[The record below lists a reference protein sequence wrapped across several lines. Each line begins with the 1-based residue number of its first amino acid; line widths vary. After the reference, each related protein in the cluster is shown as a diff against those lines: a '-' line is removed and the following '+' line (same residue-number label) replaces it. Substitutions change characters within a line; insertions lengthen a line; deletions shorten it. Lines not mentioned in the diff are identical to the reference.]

1 MSPVVSRRVWD
12 RLVSPHTVIGVDA
25 VCRNPAGN
33 PLGGPSGSPGR
44 RTRRQRAVA
53 RGSRLARLAALGL
66 LGAVTLTGCS
76 MPNNEFW
83 RFGWPEGI
91 TEQSQDMREL
101 WTGSVIAAL
110 IVGFA
115 VWGLI
120 LYSVVA
126 HRKRGDELPKQTAY
140 NLPLEIVYTILPF
153 VIIAGLFFYTVVVQN
168 RVQDRSENP
177 DETIA
182 VNAFKWNWQFVY
194 PGSTGPDGLPVDTV
208 GTSSEI
214 PILVLPTDRTIRFE
228 LASADVIH
236 SFWVPEFL
244 FKLDVIPGNENGRD
258 NVFEVTV
265 DEEGAYVGRC
275 AELCGTYHAYMNFE
289 VRAVSGDDYD
299 DYLAARES
307 GLDTFAALEEIGQPG
322 LASTTTPFEY
332 LQNTAQTSNGG

>member
-1 MSPVVSRRVWD
+1 
-12 RLVSPHTVIGVDA
+12 
-25 VCRNPAGN
+25 
-33 PLGGPSGSPGR
+33 
-44 RTRRQRAVA
+44 VA

-66 LGAVTLTGCS
+66 LGVVTLTGCS

-91 TEQSQDMREL
+91 TDRSQDMREL

-110 IVGFA
+110 IVGVA

-120 LYSVVA
+120 LFSVVA

-153 VIIAGLFFYTVVVQN
+153 IIIAGLFFYTVVVQN
-168 RVQDRSENP
+168 RVQERSESP

-194 PGSTGPDGLPVDTV
+194 PETTGPGGEPVETV
-208 GTSSEI
+208 GTSAEI

-265 DEEGAYVGRC
+265 QEEGAYVGRC

-307 GLDTFAALEEIGQPG
+307 GLDTFEALEEIGQPG
-322 LASTTTPFEY
+322 LSSTTTPFEL
-332 LQNTAQTSNGG
+332 LQNRNIDQQTTGG

>member
-1 MSPVVSRRVWD
+1 
-12 RLVSPHTVIGVDA
+12 
-25 VCRNPAGN
+25 
-33 PLGGPSGSPGR
+33 
-44 RTRRQRAVA
+44 VA

-66 LGAVTLTGCS
+66 LGVVTLTGCE

-91 TEQSQDMREL
+91 TEESQYMREL

-110 IVGFA
+110 VIGIL
-115 VWGLI
+115 VWALI

-126 HRKRGDELPKQTAY
+126 HRKRSDELPKQTAY

-153 VIIAGLFFYTVVVQN
+153 LIIAALFFFTVVVQN
-168 RVQDRSENP
+168 RVMERSDEP

-194 PGSTGPDGLPVDTV
+194 PETTDEGTGEPVNTI
-208 GTSSEI
+208 GTSTEI

-228 LASADVIH
+228 VASADVIH

-265 DEEGAYVGRC
+265 QEEGSYVGRC

-289 VRAVSGDDYD
+289 VRAVSGEDYD
-299 DYLAARES
+299 AYLEARQT
-307 GLDTFAALEEIGQPG
+307 GLDTFEALEEIGQPG
-322 LASTTTPFEY
+322 LSSSTTPFEA
-332 LQNTAQTSNGG
+332 LQNKQIDQQQSGG

>member
-1 MSPVVSRRVWD
+1 M
-12 RLVSPHTVIGVDA
+12 
-25 VCRNPAGN
+25 
-33 PLGGPSGSPGR
+33 
-44 RTRRQRAVA
+44 A

-66 LGAVTLTGCS
+66 LGVLTLSGCD

-91 TEQSQDMREL
+91 TDQATEMREL

-110 IVGFA
+110 IVGLL

-126 HRKRGDELPKQTAY
+126 HRKRSDELPRQTAY
-140 NLPLEIVYTILPF
+140 NLPLEIAYTIAPF
-153 VIIAGLFFYTVVVQN
+153 LIIAALFFFTVVTQNEVQE
-168 RVQDRSENP
+168 RSDDP

-194 PGSTGPDGLPVDTV
+194 PETTGPDGEPVDTL
-208 GTSSEI
+208 GSSTEI
-214 PILVLPTDRTIRFE
+214 PVLVLPTDRTIRFE
-228 LASADVIH
+228 VASADVIH

-265 DEEGAYVGRC
+265 REEGAYVGRC

-299 DYLAARES
+299 AYLEAREE
-307 GLDTFAALEEIGQPG
+307 GLSTYEALAEIGQEG
-322 LASTTTPFEY
+322 SATTTTPLELFQAKNEDQ
-332 LQNTAQTSNGG
+332 LESGNG

>member
-1 MSPVVSRRVWD
+1 
-12 RLVSPHTVIGVDA
+12 
-25 VCRNPAGN
+25 
-33 PLGGPSGSPGR
+33 
-44 RTRRQRAVA
+44 VA

-66 LGAVTLTGCS
+66 LGVATLTGCDV
-76 MPNNEFW
+76 PNNNFF

-91 TEQSQDMREL
+91 TDQAEKMREL
-101 WTGSVIAAL
+101 WTGSVIAAF
-110 IVGFA
+110 IVGFL

-120 LYSVVA
+120 LYSVFA
-126 HRKRGDELPKQTAY
+126 HRKRSDELPRQTAY
-140 NLPLEIVYTILPF
+140 NLPLEIAYTIAPF
-153 VIIAGLFFYTVVVQN
+153 LIIAALFFFTVVTQNEVQE
-168 RVQDRSENP
+168 RSADP

-194 PGSTGPDGLPVDTV
+194 PDTTGTDGEPVNTI
-208 GTSSEI
+208 GTSTEI

-228 LASADVIH
+228 VASADVIH

-265 DEEGAYVGRC
+265 REEGAYVGRC

-299 DYLAARES
+299 AYLAAREE
-307 GLDTFAALEEIGQPG
+307 GLSTFDALEEIGQPG
-322 LASTTTPFEY
+322 LAQSTAPLELFQAERDIE
-332 LQNTAQTSNGG
+332 QQSNNNG

>member
-1 MSPVVSRRVWD
+1 
-12 RLVSPHTVIGVDA
+12 
-25 VCRNPAGN
+25 
-33 PLGGPSGSPGR
+33 
-44 RTRRQRAVA
+44 
-53 RGSRLARLAALGL
+53 
-66 LGAVTLTGCS
+66 

-83 RFGWPEGI
+83 RFGWPDGI
-91 TEQSQDMREL
+91 TDESQDMREL

-110 IVGFA
+110 IVGFL

-126 HRKRGDELPKQTAY
+126 HRKRSDELPKQTAY

-153 VIIAGLFFYTVVVQN
+153 IIIAGLFFYTVVVQN
-168 RVQDRSENP
+168 RVMERSDSP

-194 PGSTGPDGLPVDTV
+194 PETSDENGLPVSTV
-208 GTSSEI
+208 GSTEEI

-228 LASADVIH
+228 VASADVIH

-265 DEEGAYVGRC
+265 REEGAYVGRC

-299 DYLAARES
+299 AYLQAREEGMS
-307 GLDTFAALEEIGQPG
+307 TFEALEEIGQPG
-322 LASTTTPFEY
+322 QSSTTTPFDY
-332 LQNTAQTSNGG
+332 LQNKNTDQTQSAGG

>member
-1 MSPVVSRRVWD
+1 M
-12 RLVSPHTVIGVDA
+12 
-25 VCRNPAGN
+25 
-33 PLGGPSGSPGR
+33 
-44 RTRRQRAVA
+44 A

-66 LGAVTLTGCS
+66 LGVLTLTGCQ

-91 TEQSQDMREL
+91 TDRSQDMREL

-110 IVGFA
+110 IVGVI

-120 LYSVVA
+120 LYSVVR

-140 NLPLEIVYTILPF
+140 NLPLEIAYTILPF
-153 VIIAGLFFYTVVVQN
+153 IIIAGLFFFTVTVQN
-168 RVQDRSENP
+168 RVQSKSDDP

-194 PGSTGPDGLPVDTV
+194 PKTSGPDGQPVNTV
-208 GTSSEI
+208 GSSTEI

-228 LASADVIH
+228 VASADVIH

-265 DEEGAYVGRC
+265 NKEGAYVGRC

-289 VRAVSGDDYD
+289 VRAVSGEDYD
-299 DYLAARES
+299 AYLQAREGGMS
-307 GLDTFAALEEIGQPG
+307 TFDALEEIGQPG
-322 LASTTTPFEY
+322 AATTTKPLELY
-332 LQNTAQTSNGG
+332 EEAATGRQSAGG

>member
-1 MSPVVSRRVWD
+1 MPCTG
-12 RLVSPHTVIGVDA
+12 HGGG
-25 VCRNPAGN
+25 PAGRTVRN
-33 PLGGPSGSPGR
+33 AGR

-66 LGAVTLTGCS
+66 LGVLTLTGCDI
-76 MPNNEFW
+76 PNNEFW

-91 TEQSQDMREL
+91 TKQSQDMREL

-110 IVGFA
+110 IVGFI

-120 LYSVVA
+120 LFSSFK

-140 NLPLEIVYTILPF
+140 NLPLEIAYTILPF
-153 VIIAGLFFYTVVVQN
+153 LIIAGLFFFTVVVQ
-168 RVQDRSENP
+168 DKGTKRSDDP
-177 DETIA
+177 DTTIA

-194 PGSTGPDGLPVDTV
+194 PDTSGPNGKPVSTV
-208 GTSSEI
+208 GASQRV
-214 PILVLPTDRTIRFE
+214 PILVVPTDQKVRFE

-244 FKLDVIPGNENGRD
+244 FKLDVIPGNENGRN

-265 DEEGAYVGRC
+265 RKEGAYVGRC

-299 DYLAARES
+299 AYLQARES
-307 GLDTFAALEEIGQPG
+307 GMGTSEALESIGQSG
-322 LASTTTPFEY
+322 KATTTTPLPLVENKSVG
-332 LQNTAQTSNGG
+332 QQQAGG

>member
-1 MSPVVSRRVWD
+1 M
-12 RLVSPHTVIGVDA
+12 
-25 VCRNPAGN
+25 
-33 PLGGPSGSPGR
+33 
-44 RTRRQRAVA
+44 A
-53 RGSRLARLAALGL
+53 RGNRLARLAALGL
-66 LGAVTLTGCS
+66 LGVVTLTGCE

-83 RFGWPEGI
+83 RFGWPDGI
-91 TEQSQDMREL
+91 TDRSESMREL

-110 IVGFA
+110 VVGFA

-120 LYSVVA
+120 FYSVVR
-126 HRKRGDELPKQTAY
+126 HRKRSDELPKQTAY

-153 VIIAGLFFYTVVVQN
+153 LIIAGLFFYTVVVQN
-168 RVQDRSENP
+168 RVMERSDDP

-194 PGSTGPDGLPVDTV
+194 PETTGEDGEPVNTV

-214 PILVLPTDRTIRFE
+214 PILVVPTDRSIRFE
-228 LASADVIH
+228 VASADVIH

-265 DEEGAYVGRC
+265 QEEGAYVGRC

-289 VRAVSGDDYD
+289 VRAVSGEDYD
-299 DYLAARES
+299 AYLEARES
-307 GLDTFAALEEIGQPG
+307 GLDTYDALEAIGQPG
-322 LASTTTPFEY
+322 LSSATTPFEA
-332 LQNTAQTSNGG
+332 LQNKNINQQQSGG

>member
-1 MSPVVSRRVWD
+1 M
-12 RLVSPHTVIGVDA
+12 
-25 VCRNPAGN
+25 
-33 PLGGPSGSPGR
+33 
-44 RTRRQRAVA
+44 A

-66 LGAVTLTGCS
+66 LGVATLTGCD

-91 TEQSQDMREL
+91 TDESVAMREL

-110 IVGFA
+110 IVGA
-115 VWGLI
+115 VVWGLI
-120 LYSVVA
+120 FYSMVA
-126 HRKRGDELPKQTAY
+126 HRKRSDELPRQTAY
-140 NLPLEIVYTILPF
+140 NLPLEIAYTIAPF
-153 VIIAGLFFYTVVVQN
+153 LIIAGLFFFTVVTQN
-168 RVQDRSENP
+168 EVLERSDEP

-194 PGSTGPDGLPVDTV
+194 PDTEGTDGDPVDTV
-208 GTSSEI
+208 GSSTEI
-214 PILVLPTDRTIRFE
+214 PVLVVPTDRSIRFE
-228 LASADVIH
+228 VASADVMH

-265 DEEGAYVGRC
+265 REEGAYVGRC

-299 DYLAARES
+299 AYLAAREE
-307 GLDTFAALEEIGQPG
+307 GLDTYDALEEIGQEG
-322 LASTTTPFEY
+322 IAGTTTP
-332 LQNTAQTSNGG
+332 LQLFQEKQDNQQQASGDD

>member
-1 MSPVVSRRVWD
+1 M
-12 RLVSPHTVIGVDA
+12 
-25 VCRNPAGN
+25 
-33 PLGGPSGSPGR
+33 
-44 RTRRQRAVA
+44 A

-66 LGAVTLTGCS
+66 LGVLTLTGCE

-110 IVGFA
+110 IVGIL

-120 LYSVVA
+120 LFPVVR

-140 NLPLEIVYTILPF
+140 NLPLEIVYTIAPF
-153 VIIAGLFFYTVVVQN
+153 VIIAALFFYTVVVQN
-168 RVQDRSENP
+168 KVQERSDSP

-194 PGSTGPDGLPVDTV
+194 PDTEGEDGEPVDTV
-208 GTSSEI
+208 GNSDEI

-228 LASADVIH
+228 LSSADVIH

-244 FKLDVIPGNENGRD
+244 FKLDVIPGNENGRN

-265 DEEGAYVGRC
+265 REEGAYVGRC

-289 VRAVSGDDYD
+289 VRAVSGEDFDA
-299 DYLAARES
+299 YLQARES
-307 GLDTFAALEEIGQPG
+307 GMDTREALEEIGQAG
-322 LASTTTPFEY
+322 ESTTTRPFDY
-332 LQNTAQTSNGG
+332 LQNTSAGG

>member
-1 MSPVVSRRVWD
+1 
-12 RLVSPHTVIGVDA
+12 
-25 VCRNPAGN
+25 
-33 PLGGPSGSPGR
+33 
-44 RTRRQRAVA
+44 VA

-66 LGAVTLTGCS
+66 LGVVTLTGCS

-168 RVQDRSENP
+168 RVMERSDNP

-194 PGSTGPDGLPVDTV
+194 PESTGPDGLPVNTV

-214 PILVLPTDRTIRFE
+214 PVLVLPTDRTIRFE

-258 NVFEVTV
+258 NVFQVTV
-265 DEEGAYVGRC
+265 QEEGAYVGRC

-289 VRAVSGDDYD
+289 VRAVSGEDYD
-299 DYLAARES
+299 AYLDARES
-307 GLDTFAALEEIGQPG
+307 GLDTFEALEDIGQPG
-322 LASTTTPFEY
+322 LSSTTTPFES
-332 LQNTAQTSNGG
+332 LQNKNIDQQTAGG

>member
-1 MSPVVSRRVWD
+1 
-12 RLVSPHTVIGVDA
+12 
-25 VCRNPAGN
+25 
-33 PLGGPSGSPGR
+33 
-44 RTRRQRAVA
+44 VA

-66 LGAVTLTGCS
+66 LGVVTLTGCE

-120 LYSVVA
+120 LYSVVR

-153 VIIAGLFFYTVVVQN
+153 LIIAALFFYTVVVQN
-168 RVQDRSENP
+168 RVMERSDEP

-194 PGSTGPDGLPVDTV
+194 PETSGPDGAPVDTV
-208 GTSSEI
+208 GSSSEI
-214 PILVLPTDRTIRFE
+214 PILVLPTERSIRFE
-228 LASADVIH
+228 VASADVIH

-258 NVFEVTV
+258 NVFQVTV
-265 DEEGAYVGRC
+265 QEEGAYVGRC
-275 AELCGTYHAYMNFE
+275 AELCGTYHAFMNFE

-299 DYLAARES
+299 AYLEARES
-307 GLDTFAALEEIGQPG
+307 GLDTYEALEEIGQPG
-322 LASTTTPFEY
+322 LSSSTTPFEA
-332 LQNTAQTSNGG
+332 LQNKNIDQQQSAGG